1 LKAKILISKNK
12 RAKNKRAGPMK
23 ILVVEDNLDAQTTL
37 CDLLA
42 MLDYQAF
49 GVETAEDALKEIANF
64 DVLLTDINLPGMN
77 GLELAHKIKLVDPS
91 KPIIISSGMEI
102 SADIQ
107 IDVLTLSKPF
117 STLVLT
123 EVLEKARSM
132 ANL

>member
-1 LKAKILISKNK
+1 MKAKILISKNK
-12 RAKNKRAGPMK
+12 RAKSKQAAPMK
-23 ILVVEDNLDAQTTL
+23 ILVVEDNLDAQTAL
-37 CDLLA
+37 CELLS

-64 DVLLTDINLPGMN
+64 DILLTDINLPGMN

-91 KPIIISSGMEI
+91 KPIIISSGMDI
-102 SADIQ
+102 SADIH

-123 EVLEKARSM
+123 EVLEKARNL